1 MNKTM
6 TLQQF
11 LDLYCVT
18 NFNLNEYNIKYVY
31 TKTEAKKSLLG
42 RWNMYQKDNI
52 IANISLDQFY
62 QSDADYIQEDS
73 WKELYEKLLNIDRED
88 ISCSITLVFI
98 NHINRYMEHI
108 KEFTLDYIDFTTKSI
123 LLSQND

>member
-18 NFNLNEYNIKYVY
+18 NFNLNEYNITYVY
-31 TKTEAKKSLLG
+31 TKNEAKKSLIG
-42 RWNMYQKDNI
+42 KWNMYQKDNI

-73 WKELYEKLLNIDRED
+73 WKELYEKLLNIDRDD

-98 NHINRYMEHI
+98 KHIN
-108 KEFTLDYIDFTTKSI
+108 
-123 LLSQND
+123 